1 MGGLD
6 SNIDENYLRQVFT
19 PYGEVGY
26 VKIPVGKRCGFVQFT
41 SRLRISSVFLL
52 VIQANVLDLIVAL
65 LSLLYFQVMR

>member
-41 SRLRISSVFLL
+41 SRLRKSPGFFTSSTYELIIS
-52 VIQANVLDLIVAL
+52 
-65 LSLLYFQVMR
+65 MT

>member
-26 VKIPVGKRCGFVQFT
+26 VKIPVGKRCGFVQFS

-52 VIQANVLDLIVAL
+52 IIQANIRGLIVAFF
-65 LSLLYFQVMR
+65 SLPYFQVNG